1 MKTRVRSLYGHRPWF
16 LLGRSLDVA
25 WLAIVYLEAK
35 MNMLD
40 LPNDLSKVVVVFT
53 FCVAVCANS
62 SSSPSLPVL
71 HVVSRTDLSSSVGGS

>member
-1 MKTRVRSLYGHRPWF
+1 MTNRVRSLYGQRPWF

-25 WLAIVYLEAK
+25 WLVIVYLEAK
-35 MNMLD
+35 TNMLD

-62 SSSPSLPVL
+62 TSSPSLPTL
-71 HVVSRTDLSSSVGGS
+71 RVVSRTDFSSSVGGR